1 MLNCVLYSHF
11 VIFYILF
18 FTGDKCN
25 SCQPGFYG
33 LNTNNPNGCSPCNCD
48 PQGST
53 DPFCNPIN
61 GQCLCKEHFQSRNCG
76 ECSDG
81 YYKSGGTCK
90 LCGCSKLGTEDG
102 TTCDRRTGQCRC
114 KIHVTGLKCDVCKDG
129 YFQVGS
135 SPLEGCSA
143 CDCNSAGTLANSTIC
158 DKVVGNCTCKQNV
171 EGRTCSECVSNTWNL
186 TEANPQ
192 GKVI

>member
-1 MLNCVLYSHF
+1 M
-11 VIFYILF
+11 
-18 FTGDKCN
+18 
-25 SCQPGFYG
+25 
-33 LNTNNPNGCSPCNCD
+33 
-48 PQGST
+48 
-53 DPFCNPIN
+53 
-61 GQCLCKEHFQSRNCG
+61 
-76 ECSDG
+76 
-81 YYKSGGTCK
+81 
-90 LCGCSKLGTEDG
+90 
-102 TTCDRRTGQCRC
+102 
-114 KIHVTGLKCDVCKDG
+114 TGLKCDVCKDG

-192 GKVI
+192 GKVIKMPKIKGLKILTHFVFSHTLKINWQ